1 MPPPVTFNDL
11 FKKIYVWAQPLI
23 DPWKRLLEAFA
34 CLKFVFTFV
43 FMGHCGLALSIYLL
57 FTRLYWVSLI
67 YYIWLYYD
75 WNTSCKGGRRTRL
88 IMQWKLWEFGRDY
101 FPITLVKT
109 AELDPNRNYIVGHH
123 PHGVFCFGAF
133 FNYATDVSRFSDVFP
148 GINRYLMTLHQM
160 FKMPFFRDYFMC
172 TGKQCPYWTCTLVLV
187 VLSVI

>member
-1 MPPPVTFNDL
+1 MDTSQSPVVTFGDL
-11 FKKIYVWAQPLI
+11 FKKIYICTEPLI
-23 DPWKRLLEAFA
+23 TPWRRFLEGCA

-57 FTRLYWVSLI
+57 FTQFYWFSLI
-67 YYIWLYYD
+67 YYAWLYYD
-75 WNTSCKGGRRTRL
+75 WDQSCKGGRRFEFL
-88 IMQWKLWEFGRDY
+88 MNLKLWEFGRDY

-109 AELDPNRNYIVGHH
+109 AELDPSRNYIVGHH

-133 FNYATDVSRFSDVFP
+133 FNYATNATRFGDVFP

-172 TGKQCPYWTCTLVLV
+172 TGKKSFLA
-187 VLSVI
+187 